1 MPLLNPVE
9 ISWFFLFLHWYDQ
22 GQFAVDVDLQAVIVD
37 QKGVCGTEF
46 ADFGLF
52 FENNASSFLL
62 VESATSSADNA
73 I

>member
-1 MPLLNPVE
+1 MALGRGAELPVNPHVAKFGVG
-9 ISWFFLFLHWYDQ
+9 ISWDK

-37 QKGVCGTEF
+37 QKGVRGTEF

-52 FENNASSFLL
+52 FSNASSRWL
-62 VESATSSADNA
+62 SRH

>member
-1 MPLLNPVE
+1 M
-9 ISWFFLFLHWYDQ
+9 
-22 GQFAVDVDLQAVIVD
+22 DVDLQAVIVD